1 MSLCLTLLTISVAK
15 WAIKCDC
22 WLADHFIKGPLIDF
36 WVHTNIVFC
45 KQLYIIQNI
54 SLSSGFRV
62 TKAQEIDSSHLKTLI
77 LDVCKHVTALIGN
90 NGVSVNFNQECV
102 NIILAIMSVL
112 LH

>member
-22 WLADHFIKGPLIDF
+22 WLADHFIKGLLIDF
-36 WVHTNIVFC
+36 LVHTNIVFC
-45 KQLYIIQNI
+45 KQLYVIQNI
-54 SLSSGFRV
+54 SVSSGFQVR
-62 TKAQEIDSSHLKTLI
+62 KAQELDSSRLKTSI

-90 NGVSVNFNQECV
+90 NGVSLNFNQECI
-102 NIILAIMSVL
+102 NIILAIMFIL